1 MLLYGWSVFE
11 RCLNAPVSR
20 HFSSLSEQLT
30 YKCNHVELFGA
41 FTVWKSEEK
50 KNGSD
55 MTVQRWREFH
65 SANRRPVE
73 HI

>member
-1 MLLYGWSVFE
+1 MLLYGWSVFG

-50 KNGSD
+50 K
-55 MTVQRWREFH
+55 TAQT
-65 SANRRPVE
+65 
-73 HI
+73 